1 MSNASFLPED
11 YLARKAE
18 RRTNIISLSLFGVV
32 MVAVVGAFFVTNRSA
47 RVAMEQQAAING
59 QYQLAAVQI
68 EELTQLEQQ
77 KTEMLNKAEL
87 AAALVERVP
96 RSILLADLI
105 NRMPDRLSLLDFEL
119 KSEKVKPPAKAAP
132 SKTDSTGRLKAGS
145 PERAKTKA
153 EASDEPTKIEPQRF
167 KVTISMVGVAPTDL
181 EVSKY
186 MAELNAYSLL
196 RDVSL
201 EYSEQKDIEGRSMRQ
216 FKINMSLDPAGDV
229 RRIDPLTVPR
239 LRNPMN
245 DSLQFSSP
253 TPIGPVPTPT
263 TGATSTTEGR

>member
-1 MSNASFLPED
+1 VN
-11 YLARKAE
+11 
-18 RRTNIISLSLFGVV
+18 
-32 MVAVVGAFFVTNRSA
+32 
-47 RVAMEQQAAING
+47 
-59 QYQLAAVQI
+59 
-68 EELTQLEQQ
+68 
-77 KTEMLNKAEL
+77 
-87 AAALVERVP
+87 
-96 RSILLADLI
+96 
-105 NRMPDRLSLLDFEL
+105 
-119 KSEKVKPPAKAAP
+119 
-132 SKTDSTGRLKAGS
+132 
-145 PERAKTKA
+145 
-153 EASDEPTKIEPQRF
+153 
-167 KVTISMVGVAPTDL
+167 ISMVGVAPTDL

-253 TPIGPVPTPT
+253 TPIGPAPTPT